1 MFGALRRGLGGIGG
15 FACFRLAYTPVA
27 YKKLDEDRISNPVE
41 RNSNSGVDR
50 VMKIFDRDENGTISP
65 EASFVSI
72 STFTGGFIG
81 AIYGGLLTSRIAN
94 LSFRESNEATVYYSQ
109 KAAARE
115 LLDKTTIGFAKGV
128 VTWGARYSF
137 FCFSFV
143 GLSTV
148 LSKFRGES
156 GVLEYSLG
164 GMVTGAIYKF
174 GLGPKGMVAG
184 GFFGGLIG
192 TFGGLMLYITSKLSG
207 ITMDDAYNLSKLY
220 YQSKDYNFHG
230 AQRHTEE
237 PDIIIQTYHPYGT
250 QKKNTL
256 DDVDD
261 IRDVSELKYNKN
273 TLPKDIVTSNNVN
286 SSPDKK

>member
-148 LSKFRGES
+148 LSKFRG
-156 GVLEYSLG
+156 
-164 GMVTGAIYKF
+164 
-174 GLGPKGMVAG
+174 PKGMVAG